1 MKRED
6 AAKVE
11 KGNVMLLLCEED
23 LLVTDAIDGCH
34 SGCELLDSLPTK
46 GAWWNLSN
54 EAEKN

>member
-6 AAKVE
+6 AAKVK

-23 LLVTDAIDGCH
+23 LLATDAIDVCH
-34 SGCELLDSLPTK
+34 SGCELLESLPTK
-46 GAWWNLSN
+46 GAWWNSSN